1 MCPGLLHGAEE
12 ELSHSF
18 SEVSAQECVQDG
30 IDARVEVG
38 DEEGERGEEGVEGGG
53 TLVVTGPIWEKVKSV
68 KKIQLTIT

>member
-53 TLVVTGPIWEKVKSV
+53 TFVVTGPIWEEVKSV
-68 KKIQLTIT
+68 KKIELTIT